1 MFPAPHFTKPPL
13 SSQQKHQ
20 SGILPEKLAIILCGL
35 LIAVFALPILVMIH
49 VISALFWGI
58 ITVAQLLR
66 GKELC
71 NEENEL
77 WLIGNG

>member
-1 MFPAPHFTKPPL
+1 MFPTPHF
-13 SSQQKHQ
+13 SQRSLPSRQNHQ
-20 SGILPEKLAIILCGL
+20 SGILPERLAIILCGL
-35 LIAVFALPILVMIH
+35 LIAVLALPILVMIH
-49 VISALFWGI
+49 VISALFWGTT
-58 ITVAQLLR
+58 TVLQLLR

>member
-1 MFPAPHFTKPPL
+1 MFPTSHRTKHPL
-13 SSQQKHQ
+13 PSQQKHQ
-20 SGILPEKLAIILCGL
+20 SGILPEKLAIIVCGL

-58 ITVAQLLR
+58 TTVVQLLS
-66 GKELC
+66 GKELG